1 MKLRRRSGGHILKRQ
16 YYDYGA
22 IWKRRS
28 ERLAPLGPFKVEGK
42 DFVAIVYFNRWSY
55 YRWMLKYGLI
65 LFASFFY
72 SPFYYRSTSLA
83 AKTKGM
89 MILDDKVQSVSDKE
103 QQIRVARDASVW
115 IDVYLCPAFPP
126 GLFNHVDAKMKL
138 EKKIFENCRT
148 RKIPKAKSVAE
159 EVFFERLKKA
169 DQQIVRF
176 YPIFERYHKL
186 LKNATNLFYG
196 ISDRPSEGNVMKM
209 KSVMDSLASNFEEQA
224 KWCEERAE
232 SWTDFMDS
240 FELYKKAEERKKS
253 LFDRYGPKAIW
264 NLLLSAFADIL
275 SGGNHAFSVIFS
287 IVSWF
292 GIEGCKMIFSFRWQ
306 TKTLRGS
313 AFTYKRFAARA
324 RMFSKIYDIPLRK
337 GYLR

>member
-103 QQIRVARDASVW
+103 Q
-115 IDVYLCPAFPP
+115 
-126 GLFNHVDAKMKL
+126 
-138 EKKIFENCRT
+138 
-148 RKIPKAKSVAE
+148 
-159 EVFFERLKKA
+159 
-169 DQQIVRF
+169 
-176 YPIFERYHKL
+176 
-186 LKNATNLFYG
+186 
-196 ISDRPSEGNVMKM
+196 
-209 KSVMDSLASNFEEQA
+209 
-224 KWCEERAE
+224 
-232 SWTDFMDS
+232 
-240 FELYKKAEERKKS
+240 
-253 LFDRYGPKAIW
+253 
-264 NLLLSAFADIL
+264 
-275 SGGNHAFSVIFS
+275 
-287 IVSWF
+287 
-292 GIEGCKMIFSFRWQ
+292 
-306 TKTLRGS
+306 
-313 AFTYKRFAARA
+313 
-324 RMFSKIYDIPLRK
+324 
-337 GYLR
+337 